1 MDEKLVNAVIKRV
14 GKESL
19 QDVVNIG
26 ANAGFPGF
34 TYNWETIEFFKQYRD
49 KIVPIIE
56 DYSRELE
63 ISPIEFVA
71 SFRILQMDP
80 KDPSDVGEIA
90 RALYGNLRN
99 DDIFVPNAL
108 ALFALE
114 EVAHYVVEKEDENEE

>member
-19 QDVVNIG
+19 QNVVNIG

-34 TYNWETIEFFKQYRD
+34 TYNWETIAFFKQYRD
-49 KIVPIIE
+49 EIVPIIE

-80 KDPSDVGEIA
+80 KDPSDEAEIA
-90 RALYGNLRN
+90 RALYGNLR
-99 DDIFVPNAL
+99 DDDVFVPNAL

-114 EVAHYVVEKEDENEE
+114 EVANYVVEKENENEE